1 MKSSKKSPL
10 KVKYAIIDDDPQAL
24 ESVEYY
30 LKNISIDGLE
40 MEMVAK
46 QYSLDA
52 NSEDDHDLLTTIDV
66 LFLDIMLKHQN
77 SLDIIG
83 EFGDDQP
90 ITVIT
95 TAHDEHMLRAIRV
108 SVFDYIL
115 KPVDEDDFI
124 QLLNRLKSKL
134 EKDYTRMKEWLS
146 LSNVINTGALKEEQA
161 KQISNIKDPIF
172 ENISQAYPQL
182 TILDK
187 RLLLLIKFGFSNK
200 EIASHLSIEPDS
212 VKRSKVRLK
221 KRMDLPKTQSIEEA
235 LAII

>member
-1 MKSSKKSPL
+1 M
-10 KVKYAIIDDDPQAL
+10 KVKYAIVDDDPQAL

-30 LKNISIDGLE
+30 LKNISIDGIE
-40 MEMVAK
+40 MEMVGK
-46 QYSLDA
+46 QYDLDA
-52 NSEDDHDLLTTIDV
+52 NSESDRELLTNIDV
-66 LFLDIMLKHQN
+66 LFLDIMLRNKN

-83 EFGDDQP
+83 HFGDDQP

-124 QLLNRLKSKL
+124 QLLERLKAKL
-134 EKDYTRMKEWLS
+134 ERDYMRMREWLS
-146 LSNVINTGALKEEQA
+146 LSNVINTGVLNEEQA

-172 ENISQAYPQL
+172 ESISHTYPHL
-182 TILDK
+182 TLLDK

-200 EIASHLSIEPDS
+200 EIASHLSIEPES

-221 KRMDLPKTQSIEEA
+221 KRMNLPKTKSIEEA
-235 LAII
+235 LTTV

>member
-1 MKSSKKSPL
+1 VRSL

-30 LKNISIDGLE
+30 LKNISIEGLQ
-40 MEMVAK
+40 MEMVGK
-46 QYSLDA
+46 QFNLDE
-52 NSEDDHDLLTTIDV
+52 NSEADWELLTTIDV
-66 LFLDIMLKHQN
+66 LFLDIMLRDKN
-77 SLDIIG
+77 SLDVIG
-83 EFGDDQP
+83 KFGDDQP

-108 SVFDYIL
+108 SVFDYLL

-124 QLLNRLKSKL
+124 QMLERLKARL
-134 EKDYTRMKEWLS
+134 EKDYLRMREWLS
-146 LSNVINTGALKEEQA
+146 LSNVINTGQLNEEQA

-172 ENISQAYPQL
+172 ETISNTYPHL
-182 TILDK
+182 TLLDK

-200 EIASHLSIEPDS
+200 EIASHLSIEPES

-221 KRMDLPKTQSIEEA
+221 KRMALPGGQSIEEA
-235 LAII
+235 LTLI